1 MKFLD
6 RSKHTM
12 GSLDNRKNK
21 TYTMGDGEKGS
32 LDTVTLMKKIAREE
46 SQKIFVRDFAIAIL
60 NLFKTESH
68 NHLDEAIAIATYIQ
82 KKVRYVKDIDN
93 VEMLTQP
100 SIFIKALIE
109 GKNVYGDC
117 DDMSLLL
124 ATLLLS
130 IGIKPMFKIVR
141 WREEEG
147 NFNHIY
153 VVVEEANYKQKP
165 VQTALDCIVKDKPI
179 GTELNHRSYQLIKV

>member
-1 MKFLD
+1 MRFFA
-6 RSKHTM
+6 RSKQTM

-21 TYTMGDGEKGS
+21 SYTMGDGEKGS
-32 LDTVTLMKKIAREE
+32 LDTVSLMKKIAREE
-46 SQKIFVRDFAIAIL
+46 SQKIYVRDFALAIL
-60 NLFKTESH
+60 NLYQTQSH

-109 GKNVYGDC
+109 GKKVYGDC
-117 DDMSLLL
+117 DDISLLL

-141 WREEEG
+141 WREDEG

-153 VVVEEANYKQKP
+153 VVVEESNYKQKP
-165 VQTALDCIVKDKPI
+165 VQTALDCIIKDKEI
-179 GTELNHRSYQLIKV
+179 GSELNHRSYQLIKV